1 MQARLAEA
9 HEIYEMGA
17 AVRDELLA
25 RLTDEDLAFRV
36 HGNPS
41 LGELL
46 AEYASVQRTYIDSF
60 TTLRHDWTAID
71 TEPDLSTSIERLRE
85 RFARLDDDLKAT
97 LDTLGTD
104 DDDDDEGDGHG
115 QDRDAA
121 AIVIDRGGWQISAGS
136 QLHTLREALII
147 TLGKAVVYL
156 RAMDRQIPQR
166 VLDWVG

>member
-17 AVRDELLA
+17 GVRDELLA
-25 RLTDEDLAFRV
+25 ELSDEDLAFRL

-60 TTLRHDWTAID
+60 TTLRHDWTAIA
-71 TEPDLSTSIERLRE
+71 TEDDLATSIERLRE
-85 RFARLDDDLKAT
+85 RFGRLDEDLRVT
-97 LDTLGTD
+97 LDALGD
-104 DDDDDEGDGHG
+104 SDGDGDG
-115 QDRDAA
+115 DDATG
-121 AIVIDRGGWQISAGS
+121 IVIDRGGWQLSAGS
-136 QLHTLREALII
+136 QLHTLREAMII

-156 RAMDRQIPQR
+156 RAMDRQIPQQ